1 MEELWGEILI
11 VLQEP
16 WFLIKSFFYLNV
28 VIDRLQSCLKTK
40 RHKNREKIIKRMF
53 SQLFAFYDL
62 SAQPAGIIAVI
73 FIIGIWS
80 LIWKGIG
87 LWHSSQHKQ
96 KNWFI
101 AILILNTLG
110 LLPIIYLIWFKP
122 QSKGKTKKK

>member
-1 MEELWGEILI
+1 MGF
-11 VLQEP
+11 Q
-16 WFLIKSFFYLNV
+16 
-28 VIDRLQSCLKTK
+28 
-40 RHKNREKIIKRMF
+40 
-53 SQLFAFYDL
+53 QLLSISDL
-62 SAQPAGIIAVI
+62 SQQPLWVI
-73 FIIGIWS
+73 VVFILMGIWS
-80 LIWKGIG
+80 LIWSGLG